1 MVNRIE
7 KETAMKSKAFKILI
21 ILFFCGVPMFS
32 YAVDQTA
39 MNLYF
44 FNKTDSDLELNIN
57 KINSAGIC
65 AVYCPDDNESD
76 WRGYGSH
83 SFILPAQSTS
93 RIWFAVRGCM
103 YSQNGKLYGLQ
114 ISSPEPN
121 VGLQVAFTVRYEH
134 HFGAVRDDIGVPDF
148 PEDSQN
154 KYFNVSINHNGMV
167 NDTDSQK
174 ITITSTGAPLPAQ
187 MVQR

>member
-1 MVNRIE
+1 
-7 KETAMKSKAFKILI
+7 MKSNMLKMFIFLI
-21 ILFFCGVPMFS
+21 FCAVATSS

-44 FNKTDSDLELNIN
+44 YNKTDSDLELNVN

-65 AVYCPDDNESD
+65 AVYCPEDNESD
-76 WRGYGSH
+76 WRGYGSR
-83 SFILPAQSTS
+83 SFILPAQSNS

-114 ISSPEPN
+114 ISSPAAN
-121 VGLQVAFTVRYEH
+121 VGLQVAFTVKYEH
-134 HFGAVRDDIGVPDF
+134 HFGAVRDDIGVSDF
-148 PEDSQN
+148 PEDIQN
-154 KYFNVSINHNGMV
+154 NYFNVVINHNGMV
-167 NDTDSQK
+167 HDTDSQK

-187 MVQR
+187 MAQR